1 MIIMVPVKE
10 KYLKTKY
17 RPVGILLNILRG
29 YLFIYFRF
37 KLQLKFRKNK
47 NHSTIIVNLRT
58 GLQ

>member
-1 MIIMVPVKE
+1 MVTVKE

-17 RPVGILLNILRG
+17 RPVGILLKFLHG
-29 YLFIYFRF
+29 LYFRF

-47 NHSTIIVNLRT
+47 NYSTIIVNLHA

>member
-1 MIIMVPVKE
+1 MVPVKE

-17 RPVGILLNILRG
+17 RPVGIIFKILRG

-47 NHSTIIVNLRT
+47 NHSTIIVNLCT